1 MGTKTHTTYTN
12 YKCTSCGHI
21 IVLLEETMDQR
32 SMYSSASQPSVL
44 QTNKVLRNT
53 YMLLAMTLAFSAV
66 CAGVAMAVGISPMMS
81 LGMTIGAFI
90 TLFVVQKKADTSS
103 GIFWVFAFT
112 GLMGASLGY
121 TLNFYL
127 GVAGPGLIME
137 ALGATALVFF
147 ALSGY
152 VLTTKKDFS
161 FMGGFLVV
169 GLVVV
174 LVAAIANIFFA
185 VPAVSLAISAAIVFI
200 MSGFILYDTSRIIHG
215 GETNYIRATV
225 SLYLNIYN
233 LFTAIL
239 HLLGAFGGDD

>member
-1 MGTKTHTTYTN
+1 
-12 YKCTSCGHI
+12 
-21 IVLLEETMDQR
+21 
-32 SMYSSASQPSVL
+32 
-44 QTNKVLRNT
+44 
-53 YMLLAMTLAFSAV
+53 MLLAMTLAFSAV
-66 CAGVAMAVGISPMMS
+66 CAGIAMAVGISPMMS

-90 TLFVVQKKADTSS
+90 TLFVVQKKADSAS
-103 GIFWVFAFT
+103 GIYWVFAFT

-152 VLTTKKDFS
+152 ALTTKKDFS

-200 MSGFILYDTSRIIHG
+200 MSGFILFDTSRIIHG

-233 LFTAIL
+233 LFTSIL

>member
-1 MGTKTHTTYTN
+1 
-12 YKCTSCGHI
+12 
-21 IVLLEETMDQR
+21 MDQR
-32 SMYSSASQPSVL
+32 SMYANASQASVL

-66 CAGVAMAVGISPMMS
+66 CAGIAMAVGISPMMS
-81 LGMTIGAFI
+81 LVMTIGAFI
-90 TLFVVQKKADTSS
+90 TLFVVQKKADSAS
-103 GIFWVFAFT
+103 GIYWVFAFT

-152 VLTTKKDFS
+152 ALTTKKDFS
-161 FMGGFLVV
+161 FLGGFLIV
-169 GLVVV
+169 GLVVAI
-174 LVAAIANIFFA
+174 VAGIANIFFM
-185 VPAVSLAISAAIVFI
+185 VPAVRLAISAAIVFI
-200 MSGFILYDTSRIIHG
+200 MSGLILFDTSRIIHG

-225 SLYLNIYN
+225 SMYLNIYN
-233 LFTAIL
+233 LFTSIL
-239 HLLGAFGGDD
+239 HLLGAFGSDD

>member
-1 MGTKTHTTYTN
+1 
-12 YKCTSCGHI
+12 
-21 IVLLEETMDQR
+21 MDQR

-66 CAGVAMAVGISPMMS
+66 CAGIAMAVGISPMMS
-81 LGMTIGAFI
+81 LVMTIGAFI
-90 TLFVVQKKADTSS
+90 MLFVIQKKADSAS
-103 GIFWVFAFT
+103 GIYWVFAFT

-152 VLTTKKDFS
+152 ALTTKKDFS

-174 LVAAIANIFFA
+174 LVAGIANLFFA

-200 MSGFILYDTSRIIHG
+200 MSGFILFDTSRIING

-233 LFTAIL
+233 LFTSIL

>member
-1 MGTKTHTTYTN
+1 
-12 YKCTSCGHI
+12 
-21 IVLLEETMDQR
+21 MDQR

-90 TLFVVQKKADTSS
+90 TLFVVQKKAESAS
-103 GIFWVFAFT
+103 GIYWVFLFT

-127 GVAGPGLIME
+127 GVAGPGLIMK

-152 VLTTKKDFS
+152 ALTTKKDFS

-174 LVAAIANIFFA
+174 IVAAIANMFFA

-200 MSGFILYDTSRIIHG
+200 MSGFILFDTSRIING

-233 LFTAIL
+233 LFTSML

>member
-1 MGTKTHTTYTN
+1 
-12 YKCTSCGHI
+12 
-21 IVLLEETMDQR
+21 MDQR

-66 CAGVAMAVGISPMMS
+66 CAGIAMAVGISPMMS
-81 LGMTIGAFI
+81 LVMTIGAFI
-90 TLFVVQKKADTSS
+90 TLFVVQKKADSAS
-103 GIFWVFAFT
+103 GIYWVFAFT

-152 VLTTKKDFS
+152 ALTTKKDFS

-200 MSGFILYDTSRIIHG
+200 MSGFILFDTSRIIHG

-233 LFTAIL
+233 LFTSIL
-239 HLLGAFGGDD
+239 PLLGAFGGDD

>member
-1 MGTKTHTTYTN
+1 
-12 YKCTSCGHI
+12 
-21 IVLLEETMDQR
+21 MDQR

-66 CAGVAMAVGISPMMS
+66 CAGIAMAVGISPMMS
-81 LGMTIGAFI
+81 LVMTIGAFI
-90 TLFVVQKKADTSS
+90 TLFVVQKKADSAS
-103 GIFWVFAFT
+103 GIYWVFAFT

-152 VLTTKKDFS
+152 ALTTRKDFS

-200 MSGFILYDTSRIIHG
+200 MSGFILFDTSRIIHG

-233 LFTAIL
+233 LFTSIL

>member
-1 MGTKTHTTYTN
+1 MN
-12 YKCTSCGHI
+12 
-21 IVLLEETMDQR
+21 QQ
-32 SMYSSASQPSVL
+32 SMYSAASQASVL

-53 YMLLAMTLAFSAV
+53 YMLLAMTLAFSAL

-81 LGMTIGAFI
+81 LGMTIGALI
-90 TLFVVQKKADTSS
+90 TLFVVHKKAESAS
-103 GIFWVFAFT
+103 GIYWVFVFT

-127 GVAGPGLIME
+127 GVGGPGLIMQ

-161 FMGGFLVV
+161 FMGGFLIV

-174 LVAAIANIFFA
+174 LVAGIANIFFA
-185 VPAVSLAISAAIVFI
+185 VPAVSLAISSAIVFI
-200 MSGFILYDTSRIIHG
+200 MSGFILFDTSRIIHG

-225 SLYLNIYN
+225 AMYLNLYN
-233 LFTAIL
+233 LFTSIL
-239 HLLGAFGGDD
+239 HLLGAFGGDE

>member
-1 MGTKTHTTYTN
+1 
-12 YKCTSCGHI
+12 
-21 IVLLEETMDQR
+21 MDQR

-66 CAGVAMAVGISPMMS
+66 CAGIAMAVGISPMMS
-81 LGMTIGAFI
+81 LVMTIGAFI
-90 TLFVVQKKADTSS
+90 TLFVVQKKADSAS
-103 GIFWVFAFT
+103 GIYWVFACT

-152 VLTTKKDFS
+152 ALTTKKDFS

-200 MSGFILYDTSRIIHG
+200 MSGFILFDTSRIIHG

-233 LFTAIL
+233 LFTSIL